1 MSEQYETLKS
11 VPLFSELP
19 EADLRRLCEEAEDVR
34 VAAGEQLFAEGSP
47 GDRAYVITEGTL
59 EVVKAS
65 GPREVLLNV
74 LGVGDVVGEMALLEG
89 NPRMASVNARTDAT
103 LVAIT
108 KEQLDGLLS
117 TSLPATRAL
126 FYTVLGRWRSTEGM
140 LRQGEKMAQLGTL
153 TAGVAHELNNPA
165 AAVKRGADQVGEAI
179 ERCAAAER
187 QLAGAGLPASVAERI
202 EGETARAR
210 EAAGRPPDI
219 DALTRSDRESEV
231 ETWLE
236 GLGASD
242 GWELAPALV
251 DLGHDPASLAELTR
265 DADPAG
271 AAAAARRVATT
282 YAMHTLIAEIGQGAG
297 RISDIVKALKSYAYL
312 DQGPVQDVDLHEGID
327 NTLLILRAKLKGI
340 EVRREYFSDLP
351 KIEAYGS
358 ELNQVWTNLI
368 DNAADALDGRGTIT
382 LRTRTEGEWAV
393 VDVEDD
399 GPGIPPEIQSRVF
412 DAFFTTKPPGK
423 GTGMG
428 LDITYNI
435 VVYKHRGDIKLT
447 SEPGMT
453 RFTVWLPLN
462 G

>member
-19 EADLRRLCEEAEDVR
+19 EADLRRLCEAAEDVH

-47 GDRAYVITEGTL
+47 GDRAYVITDGKL

-74 LGVGDVVGEMALLEG
+74 LGAGDVVGEMALLEG
-89 NPRMASVNARTDAT
+89 NPRMASVNARTDST

-108 KEQLDGLLS
+108 KDQLDDLLT

-165 AAVKRGADQVGEAI
+165 AAVKRGADQVGEVI
-179 ERCAAAER
+179 ERYANAESQLAAAG
-187 QLAGAGLPASVAERI
+187 LAPSVAERI
-202 EGETARAR
+202 DAETARAR
-210 EAAGRPPDI
+210 EVGGNPPDI
-219 DALTRSDRESEV
+219 APLTRSDRESEV
-231 ETWLE
+231 ETWLD
-236 GLGASD
+236 GIGVSD
-242 GWELAPALV
+242 GWELAPSLV
-251 DLGHDPASLAELTR
+251 DLGHDASSLAELTR
-265 DADPAG
+265 DAGPAQ
-271 AAAAARRVATT
+271 APAIVQRLASA
-282 YAMHTLIAEIGQGAG
+282 YAMHSLLAEIGQGAG

-312 DQGPVQDVDLHEGID
+312 DQAPVQDVDLHEGLD
-327 NTLLILRAKLKGI
+327 NTLLILRGKLKGI
-340 EVRREYFSDLP
+340 EVRREYASDLP
-351 KIEAYGS
+351 KFEAFGS

-368 DNAADALDGRGTIT
+368 DNAADALDGSGTIT
-382 LRTRTEGEWAV
+382 LRTRTEEEWAV

-399 GPGIPPEIQSRVF
+399 GPGIPREIQSRVF

-435 VVYKHRGDIKLT
+435 VVYKHRGDIQLA

-462 G
+462 P

>member
-1 MSEQYETLKS
+1 MSEQYETLKN
-11 VPLFSELP
+11 VPLFSGLP
-19 EADLRRLCEEAEDVR
+19 EDDLRRLCESAEDVR
-34 VAAGEQLFAEGSP
+34 LAAGEQLFAEGSP
-47 GDRAYVITEGTL
+47 GDRAYVITDGTL
-59 EVVKAS
+59 EVVKTS

-74 LGVGDVVGEMALLEG
+74 LSAGDVVGEMALLED
-89 NPRMASVNARTDAT
+89 NPRMASVNARTDAL

-108 KEQLDGLLS
+108 KEQLDELLN
-117 TSLPATRAL
+117 TSLPATRAM
-126 FYTVLGRWRSTEGM
+126 FDTILGRWRSTEGM

-165 AAVKRGADQVGEAI
+165 AAVKRGADQVGDAI

-187 QLAGAGLPASVAERI
+187 ALAVIGLPPSIAERI
-202 EGETARAR
+202 EAEIAHAK
-210 EAAGRPPDI
+210 EAAGKPPDI
-219 DALTRSDRESEV
+219 DALARSDREYEV
-231 ETWLE
+231 ETWLT
-236 GLGASD
+236 GLGADD

-251 DLGHDPASLAELTR
+251 DLGHDAASLAELTR
-265 DADPAG
+265 EAKPAQ
-271 AAAAARRVATT
+271 AAAAARQVGAT

-312 DQGPVQDVDLHEGID
+312 DQGPVQDVDLHEGLD
-327 NTLLILRAKLKGI
+327 NTLLILRGKLKGI
-340 EVRREYFSDLP
+340 DVRREYAPDLP
-351 KIEAYGS
+351 RIQAYGS

-382 LRTRTEGEWAV
+382 LRTRSEGDWAI

-399 GPGIPPEIQSRVF
+399 GPGIPSEIQSRVF

-435 VVYKHRGDIKLT
+435 VVYKHRGDIRLE

-453 RFTVWLPLN
+453 RFSVWLPL
-462 G
+462 GP